1 VGAISD
7 TVGNKQMIG
16 GDTGVKLCLS
26 GELWVFRLGPISG
39 KTRKIEK
46 FGKRPDFEGDFK
58 DPFVLS
64 PGVGK
69 SSKEIIS

>member
-1 VGAISD
+1 
-7 TVGNKQMIG
+7 
-16 GDTGVKLCLS
+16 
-26 GELWVFRLGPISG
+26 LGPISG

-69 SSKEIIS
+69 SSKEINS